1 MRVALSGHKAPAVGI
16 ELAVFPP
23 LRSHLICQVADD
35 PEGIPVLHHTEVAVY
50 RGKKVVEHPGRSEA
64 VPFSDTLLAV
74 PHNPV
79 ADIDAVAL
87 EPGTDELPAQG
98 NMLLVALRRVH
109 PVAIFLVELLF
120 AQGHV
125 GEACFQVI
133 HNPPHI
139 VHETA
144 VAHSADIHLPMVKI
158 IEVVV
163 FLYLPILVAQTGTAS
178 VLAVED
184 YGLPGL
190 DNRLPF
196 VPRGNQHHVLG
207 RERVIHPHKDI
218 QQVVTLRPLRETFLD
233 KFSIVGIAPV
243 QITRREIPLNIPRN
257 QPAVP
262 GVVVGHLPDVLHQ
275 PLYGFVRTVAH
286 TIIEGAV
293 GQSLLDHRP
302 HEPVKMELHHLAG
315 HQTGYNLT
323 RPWSWRNES
332 IKKGGKGA
340 VVHIL
345 QEPRQVSLPV
355 QLKHHRVRALSLVR
369 SAVQVISMKCFQIH
383 CLAE

>member
-1 MRVALSGHKAPAVGI
+1 MLVALSGHEAPAVGI
-16 ELAVFPP
+16 ELAVFLP

-35 PEGIPVLHHTEVAVY
+35 PESIPVLHHTEVAVY

-64 VPFSDTLLAV
+64 VPFPDTLLAV

-98 NMLLVALRRVH
+98 NILLVALRRVH
-109 PVAIFLVELLF
+109 LIPILLEQLLF
-120 AQGHV
+120 AQSHV

-139 VHETA
+139 VHKTA
-144 VAHSADIHLPMVKI
+144 VAHSAGIYLPMVKV

-163 FLYLPILVAQTGTAS
+163 FLYLPELICEAGTAT

-184 YGLPGL
+184 DGLPGL

-196 VPRGNQHHVLG
+196 VPRGDQHHVIG

-218 QQVVTLRPLRETFLD
+218 QQVVTFLTLRETLLD
-233 KFSIVGIAPV
+233 KFSIMGVAPV
-243 QITRREIPLNIPRN
+243 QITRREISLD
-257 QPAVP
+257 VP
-262 GVVVGHLPDVLHQ
+262 GYEPAIPSEVVGHLPDVLHQ
-275 PLYGFVRTVAH
+275 PLDGFVWSVAH
-286 TIIEGAV
+286 TIIEGTV

-315 HQTGYNLT
+315 HQAGYDLT

-355 QLKHHRVRALSLVR
+355 QLKHHRVRALLLVR
-369 SAVQVISMKCFQIH
+369 SAVQVISMKCF
-383 CLAE
+383 